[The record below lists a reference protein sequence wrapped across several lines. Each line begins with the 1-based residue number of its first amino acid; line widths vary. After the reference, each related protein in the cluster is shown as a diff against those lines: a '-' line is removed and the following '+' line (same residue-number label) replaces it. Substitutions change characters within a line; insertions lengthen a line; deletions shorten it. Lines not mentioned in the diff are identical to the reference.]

1 MGQRGREESTLLTV
15 CSLNMLTTTRAK
27 WWITSSCFR
36 NCHFS
41 LYFVQGLIEDYGW
54 LQRCIAHLGP

>member
-1 MGQRGREESTLLTV
+1 MGQRGGEESTLLTV

-27 WWITSSCFR
+27 WWINSSCFR

-54 LQRCIAHLGP
+54 LQRCIAHIGP

>member
-1 MGQRGREESTLLTV
+1 M

-27 WWITSSCFR
+27 WWTKTIVGAVVYL
-36 NCHFS
+36 S

-54 LQRCIAHLGP
+54 LQRGTQRDRPVVSTFFL